1 MIRMLDHTA
10 DVGFEVVEAP
20 TLEDLFDET
29 RQALLMTVF
38 EESPERGEDE
48 DWVWLSAPDLET
60 LLVRWINE
68 LVFFI
73 QGDGFV
79 PVSADLRIHEDEKEG
94 FYLNARLTGA
104 PLNLEGYGWQGE
116 IKSATFHGLAGAGD
130 PGCLGTGEKGQSS
143 EHRARL
149 RVQVSHL
156 QRGEDA
162 RERHVLCLREHTRG
176 LEVRRLRFVAA
187 DLQRGDAT
195 RGSRAGPDHARHP
208 LGVRFPHRRGS
219 GIRSGGGRRGQPRRR
234 RLRHQLRRA
243 ASGLRTKPRGDG
255 PSRR

>member
-1 MIRMLDHTA
+1 MCRSKGEPRTPVRGTHLAHKAMIRMLDHTA

-48 DWVWLSAPDLET
+48 DSVWLSAPDLET

-116 IKSATFHGLAGAGD
+116 IKSATFHGL
-130 PGCLGTGEKGQSS
+130 E
-143 EHRARL
+143 
-149 RVQVSHL
+149 V
-156 QRGEDA
+156 
-162 RERHVLCLREHTRG
+162 TRG
-176 LEVRRLRFVAA
+176 
-187 DLQRGDAT
+187 
-195 RGSRAGPDHARHP
+195 
-208 LGVRFPHRRGS
+208 GS
-219 GIRSGGGRRGQPRRR
+219 GW
-234 RLRHQLRRA
+234 RA
-243 ASGLRTKPRGDG
+243 QVILDV
-255 PSRR
+255 